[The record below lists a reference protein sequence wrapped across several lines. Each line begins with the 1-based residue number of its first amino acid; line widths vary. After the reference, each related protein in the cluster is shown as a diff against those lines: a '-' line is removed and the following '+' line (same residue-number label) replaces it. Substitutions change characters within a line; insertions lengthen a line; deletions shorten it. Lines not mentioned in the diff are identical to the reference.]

1 MIIKDINNQ
10 GLKEV
15 LCVVQAEA
23 DDYSAEKIVIPDGV
37 DIIGWDA
44 FCNFQNLKEVIMP
57 DSVKEI
63 RGGAFE
69 KCINLEKV
77 TLSKNITDID
87 GDAFKCCHSL
97 KDINIKDITAPKL
110 SIGGEAFAYCHNL
123 TEVVFPDIYTSIG
136 SAAFF
141 DCRSL
146 SKVEIPRVGYIGENA
161 FTNDRNLKRIVLG
174 KKRDK
179 QETSK
184 YFSGLLCLGNGAFSY
199 SGIENLDLSNLAFP
213 INEIPAQLCEDCQSL
228 KTVTLP
234 GEGIEFIGSSA
245 FRRCMSLVDINIPNS
260 TTDICRCAFAD
271 CKSLKSITIPAEVE
285 QIGDKAFF
293 RCDELT
299 IVTINSASVKFG
311 EKVFRNCDS
320 LKSVVIPSNVRFD
333 SSIFDEYTS
342 VTISMMYDR

>member
-15 LCVVQAEA
+15 LCVIQAEA

-77 TLSKNITDID
+77 TLSKNITDIF

-97 KDINIKDITAPKL
+97 KDINIKDITAPKI
-110 SIGGEAFAYCHNL
+110 SIGSEAFAYCHNL

-136 SAAFF
+136 GAAFF

-146 SKVEIPRVGYIGENA
+146 SKVEIPKAGYIGENA

-179 QETSK
+179 QETPKDCHS
-184 YFSGLLCLGNGAFSY
+184 LVLGNGAFSY

-213 INEIPAQLCEDCQSL
+213 INEIPIQLCEDCQSL

-234 GEGIEFIGSSA
+234 KEGIEIIGSSA
-245 FRRCMSLVDINIPNS
+245 FRTCVSLVDINIPNS
-260 TTDICRCAFAD
+260 TTDICSYAFAD
-271 CKSLKSITIPAEVE
+271 CESLKSITIPEKVE
-285 QIGDKAFF
+285 QIGDNAFF
-293 RCDELT
+293 RCNELT
-299 IVTINSASVKFG
+299 IVTINSDSVKFG

-320 LKSVVIPSNVRFD
+320 LRSLVIPSNVRFD

-342 VTISMMYDR
+342 LTINMMYDR

>member
-1 MIIKDINNQ
+1 MIIKDINNK

-15 LCVVQAEA
+15 LCVIQAEA

-57 DSVKEI
+57 DTVKEI

-77 TLSKNITDID
+77 TLSKNIKDIF
-87 GDAFKCCHSL
+87 GDAFKYCRSL

-110 SIGGEAFAYCHNL
+110 SIGSEAFAYCHNL

-136 SAAFF
+136 DAAFF
-141 DCRSL
+141 DCRGL
-146 SKVEIPRVGYIGENA
+146 SKVEIPRAGYIGENA
-161 FTNDRNLKRIVLG
+161 FANDRNLKRIVLG

-179 QETSK
+179 RDTL
-184 YFSGLLCLGNGAFSY
+184 GLGNGAFSY
-199 SGIENLDLSNLAFP
+199 SGIENLDLSNLAFALK
-213 INEIPAQLCEDCQSL
+213 EIPTQLCEDCRSL

-234 GEGIEFIGSSA
+234 EEGIEIIGSSA
-245 FRRCMSLVDINIPNS
+245 FRRCASLVDINIPNS
-260 TTDICRCAFAD
+260 TTDICRSAFAD
-271 CKSLKSITIPAEVE
+271 CESLKSITIPEEVE
-285 QIGDKAFF
+285 QIGDEAFF
-293 RCDELT
+293 RCNKLT
-299 IVTINSASVKFG
+299 IVTINSDSVKFG

-342 VTISMMYDR
+342 VTINMMYDR